1 MTQVRE
7 PRPWPA
13 APLVTAGSE
22 GTLALLAVG
31 GLTLLRVVLLFLG
44 DYELYGDEAQYW
56 SYAVEPA
63 FGYYSK
69 PPMVAWMIQA
79 GMLACG
85 AGEACL
91 RLASPLLHGAAA
103 LLVFALARALF
114 DARAALWSA
123 VVYATLPGVSYSA
136 LLISTDVPLLAFWTL
151 ALLALVRLRDRPGEA
166 GWAWL
171 LGLAFGLGLLSKYAM
186 GYLLLCLVVYA
197 LVDAAGRRLLAD
209 RRLWG
214 GLALG
219 MMVWSPNLL
228 WNLWHGGATLL
239 HVGEN
244 ANLGTE
250 VWQPMEGL
258 GFLGAQFGV
267 MGPILFAALLWRVA
281 RLRRRPAGAAER
293 FLLAFSLPML
303 AVVLVQAFLHGANA
317 NWAATAFPAATVLLV
332 AGLLHGGGQRLLT
345 ASTGL
350 HLAVAAAL
358 AALVLVP
365 AAARLPVAR
374 DLMAQVSGWRALAR
388 DVEQRVAAR
397 DIDVVLLDHRYPF
410 AELWYYSDLAPPRLR
425 MWVTADVSNHYELVY
440 PFEGLGNGRALY
452 VTERTHTELVTR
464 HFALSRPVAPIAV
477 PTAGGKAR
485 RYQAI
490 VLEGYRRP

>member
-7 PRPWPA
+7 SRLRPA
-13 APLVTAGSE
+13 VPLLAAGSE
-22 GTLALLAVG
+22 GALALLAVG
-31 GLTLLRVVLLFLG
+31 GLTLLRVALLFLG

-69 PPMVAWMIQA
+69 PPMVAWAIQA
-79 GMLACG
+79 GLLACG
-85 AGEACL
+85 EGEACL

-114 DARAALWSA
+114 DARTALWSA

-166 GWAWL
+166 GWAWV
-171 LGLAFGLGLLSKYAM
+171 LGLAFGLGMLSKYAM
-186 GYLLLCLVVYA
+186 GYLLVCLVVYA
-197 LVDAAGRRLLAD
+197 AVDPAGRRLLAD

-219 MMVWSPNLL
+219 VAVWSPNLL
-228 WNLWHGGATLL
+228 WNLRQGGAALL

-267 MGPILFAALLWRVA
+267 MGPVLFAALLWRVA
-281 RLRRRPAGAAER
+281 GLRRRPAGAGER

-303 AVVLVQAFLHGANA
+303 AIVLVQAFLHGANA
-317 NWAATAFPAATVLLV
+317 NWAATAFPAASVLVV
-332 AGLLHGGGQRLLT
+332 AGLLHGGRQRLLT

-374 DLMAQVSGWRALAR
+374 EVMAEVSGWRALAR
-388 DVEQRVAAR
+388 EVDRRVAAH

-410 AELWYYSDLAPPRLR
+410 AELWYYGRLAPPRLR

-452 VTERTHTELVTR
+452 VTGRAHSGLVTR
-464 HFALSRPVAPIAV
+464 HFARRLAAERLTV
-477 PTAGGKAR
+477 PTAGGERR
-485 RYQAI
+485 RYWAV